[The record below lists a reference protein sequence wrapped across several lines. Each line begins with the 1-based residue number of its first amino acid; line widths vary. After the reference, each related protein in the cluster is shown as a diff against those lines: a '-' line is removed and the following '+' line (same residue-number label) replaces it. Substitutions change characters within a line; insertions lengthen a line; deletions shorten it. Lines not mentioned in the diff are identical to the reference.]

1 MMDDVIR
8 PQPFPDEWVV
18 GYAGRVARLN
28 GWGAEKE
35 LYDGLR
41 NASGKIGQSMLE
53 LTAVHILANAAGM
66 HVERF
71 ARDHTLL
78 PIWRGVTRRQSGP
91 IVPTENP
98 SRALWGW
105 GLRPLRS
112 YAYFCA
118 ACAREDVDFH
128 GQSYWRRDHQ
138 IPGRQVCAK
147 HGRSLTKV
155 DLRHLIAHSPVGCM
169 TKDDVVTSDFDQL
182 DQATPHLDR
191 FLDICNHLLANPR
204 ARDEADVSRCAAAF
218 AKEQGYHTG
227 RGAIRKPLISDYLLE
242 VFGRDFIGEAFPGMP
257 DKETGEHLSS
267 IDECLK
273 GKRSGKRTL
282 AYVAVAAILFE
293 ESDSAFEK
301 VFESVPTQSRRR
313 RGSSKQPAITMDQL
327 RSSYL
332 ASHGS
337 HQLVGLQFGVED
349 HKVRSKLEAVG
360 LPAMGRSSPEQIAL
374 VVHLLLEGDRSIKEI
389 CQKLKMPDKRVRR
402 MLEVALYPF
411 REALNIFQHPS
422 EAADTTSILSGS
434 GRPTVQNQKRS
445 GAVDQN
451 SDQKL
456 VSIVIRSS

>member
-1 MMDDVIR
+1 MNDVIR
-8 PQPFPDEWVV
+8 PQPFPDEWAV

-41 NASGKIGQSMLE
+41 NAFGQIGQSMLE
-53 LTAVHILANAAGM
+53 LTAVHLLANAAGM
-66 HVERF
+66 DVERF

-78 PIWRGVTRRQSGP
+78 PIWRGVTRRQGGP

-112 YAYFCA
+112 YACFCA

-138 IPGRQVCAK
+138 IPGRQMCAK
-147 HGRSLTKV
+147 HDRSLTKV

-169 TKDDVVTSDFDQL
+169 TKDDVVASDFERIE
-182 DQATPHLDR
+182 QATPHLDR

-204 ARDEADVSRCAAAF
+204 ARDEADVSRCAAEI

-227 RGAIRKPLISDYLLE
+227 RGAIRKPLISGYLLKM
-242 VFGRDFIGEAFPGMP
+242 FGRDFIGEAFPGMP
-257 DKETGEHLSS
+257 DKEVGEHLSS

-273 GKRSGKRTL
+273 GKRTGKRTL
-282 AYVAVAAILFE
+282 AYAVVAAILIE
-293 ESDSAFEK
+293 DSDLAFEK
-301 VFESVPTQSRRR
+301 VFESAPTQSCRR
-313 RGSSKQPAITMDQL
+313 RGPSKQPAITMDQL

-337 HQLVGLQFGVED
+337 HQLVGLQFGVEYY
-349 HKVRSKLEAVG
+349 KVRGKLEAVG
-360 LPAMGRSSPEQIAL
+360 LPAMGRSSPEPIAL
-374 VVHLLLEGDRSIKEI
+374 VVDLLLEGDRSVKEI
-389 CQKLKMPDKRVRR
+389 CQTLKMSEKRVRR
-402 MLEVALYPF
+402 MLEVALHPF
-411 REALNIFQHPS
+411 REALDVFQRAS
-422 EAADTTSILSGS
+422 DEATDTTSTFSGS
-434 GRPTVQNQKRS
+434 ERSTVQYQKRS
-445 GAVDQN
+445 SADQ
-451 SDQKL
+451 SLDGTAP
-456 VSIVIRSS
+456 I